1 VLIGLVSVLASAAV
15 AIPSG
20 NVPKPPVIHEV
31 FTQLPC
37 PAHPVSTLDTEGC
50 YEKAIGSTDRKID
63 AQAEAIFGLLQ
74 SRHARQTFIRGERS
88 WVQYRQASCS
98 AQASKYA
105 GGTFAG
111 VVAAACT
118 LDRSKAHL
126 RDLVAMRKELSFH

>member
-1 VLIGLVSVLASAAV
+1 MPTG
-15 AIPSG
+15 G
-20 NVPKPPVIHEV
+20 VPKPPVIHEV

-37 PAHPVSTLDTEGC
+37 PPHPVSTLEIEGC
-50 YEKAIGSTDRKID
+50 YEKAIVSTDRKID
-63 AQAEAIFGLLQ
+63 AQAKVIFGLLQ
-74 SRHARQTFIRGERS
+74 SQYARLTFVRGERF
-88 WVQYRQASCS
+88 WLQYRQASCS

-111 VVAAACT
+111 LVAAACT